1 MQYSIGLYEKAM
13 PNNLTIRKKLEYAKK
28 ANYDYIELS
37 IDASEDKINR
47 INMPK
52 NERFDII
59 KDMYETGITIDS
71 LCVSALTKYALGDL
85 DENISSRGIEIITG
99 AIILAR
105 DLGAR
110 IVMIPGYD
118 IYFGTS
124 TNETRDKYI
133 KNLKLIVNEAT
144 KYGIYLGFETMEN
157 EFMNTT
163 EKAMEYVNL
172 VNSPYLNV
180 YPDSGNITNAIKMY
194 GTDFAQ
200 DLKTAKGHL
209 LALHLKETIPGKFR
223 EIPYGTGHV
232 DFKSVIQ
239 TAWKLGVRKYVTE
252 FWDLGKENW
261 FDDLIFANKMMR
273 NLLDRQGE
281 LEC

>member
-1 MQYSIGLYEKAM
+1 MKYSIGLYEKAM
-13 PNNLTIRKKLEYAKK
+13 PNNLTIRQKLEYAKK

-47 INMPK
+47 INMSK

-59 KDMYETGITIDS
+59 KDMYKTGITIDS

-133 KNLKLIVNEAT
+133 KNLKLIVNEAA

-194 GTDFAQ
+194 ETDFAQ
-200 DLKTAKGHL
+200 DLKTAKGYL
-209 LALHLKETIPGKFR
+209 LALHLKETVPGKFR

-232 DFKSVIQ
+232 DFKTVIQ

-281 LEC
+281 LKC